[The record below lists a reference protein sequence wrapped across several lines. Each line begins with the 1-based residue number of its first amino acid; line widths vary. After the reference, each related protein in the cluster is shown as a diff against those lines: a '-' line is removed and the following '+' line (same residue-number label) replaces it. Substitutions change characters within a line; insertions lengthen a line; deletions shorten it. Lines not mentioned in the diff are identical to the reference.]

1 MPSVLPLALLSLLA
15 ASNLHPAYP
24 SLSSL
29 WRGHSAKAGLLTLLH
44 QVGQAGAVTLDKR
57 ASQLQTSANGSS
69 FIWTIEDTYEGKT
82 FFDTFDFFTGS
93 DPTHGMVN
101 YTDRDTAF
109 ASNLTFVTDDG
120 KVIMKGDDSTW
131 LASGVYRNSV
141 RISSR
146 KQYNTGLFI
155 LDLNHAPWGCGV
167 WPAWWTLGGGQ
178 WPYTGEIDI
187 IEGVHDNSHNQVTWH
202 TGPNCTLNPNVSF
215 TGTIVESNGKPN
227 LVCDGT
233 ANSNAGCGV
242 TEWSRASYGPIFD
255 AQGGGVFAMKWDD
268 EGIAV
273 WSFYRAA
280 VPKDVLSG
288 QPDPSSWGE
297 PVAMLAP
304 SGCDPIAN
312 FVNHS
317 IIFDITFC
325 GEATCSAHCARVTDI
340 MCNVGDWA
348 GNSYAT
354 SGCPGTCT
362 DRLMDPSNFVNASWS
377 INALK
382 VYRKQTLAGLV
393 TGGARSNLHMPTL
406 RQILWLGISLPIL
419 ALAL

>member
-1 MPSVLPLALLSLLA
+1 MIAALPSALLALLA
-15 ASNLHPAYP
+15 ASTFQ
-24 SLSSL
+24 STSS
-29 WRGHSAKAGLLTLLH
+29 SAFSRSAPPRAGLLALLNH
-44 QVGQAGAVTLDKR
+44 IGRSQAVILDKR
-57 ASQLQTSANGSS
+57 TSQLQTSSNGSS
-69 FIWTIEDTYEGKT
+69 FIWTIQDTYEGKT
-82 FFDTFDFFTGS
+82 FFDTFDFFTGQ

-101 YTDRDTAF
+101 YTDRATAF
-109 ASNLTFVTDDG
+109 SNNLSYVTDDG
-120 KVIMKGDDSTW
+120 KVVMKGDDSTW

-141 RISSR
+141 RISSQ

-187 IEGVHDNSHNQVTWH
+187 IEGVHDNAHNQVTWH
-202 TGPNCTLNPNVSF
+202 TGPNCTLNPNTSF
-215 TGTIVESNGKPN
+215 TGTIVQSNGQPN
-227 LVCDGT
+227 LDCDGT
-233 ANSNAGCGV
+233 INNNAGCGV
-242 TEWSRASYGPIFD
+242 TEWSRASYGPVFD

-280 VPKDVLSG
+280 VPKDVLNG

-297 PVAMLAP
+297 PVAALDP
-304 SGCDPIAN
+304 NGCDPITN

-325 GEATCSAHCARVTDI
+325 
-340 MCNVGDWA
+340 GDWA

-362 DRLMDPSNFVNASWS
+362 DRLMDPSNFVNASWN
-377 INALK
+377 INTLK
-382 VYRKQTLAGLV
+382 VYKKQTLAGLV
-393 TGGARSNLHMPTL
+393 TGGAQSDLPTPTL
-406 RQILWLGISLPIL
+406 RQVLWLGLVLPLL
-419 ALAL
+419 ALLAV

>member
-1 MPSVLPLALLSLLA
+1 MLSVLPLTLLSLFFVASLA
-15 ASNLHPAYP
+15 PGSVRP
-24 SLSSL
+24 SIGPLSS
-29 WRGHSAKAGLLTLLH
+29 KAGLLLLLGNAG
-44 QVGQAGAVTLDKR
+44 VTQAVSVEKR
-57 ASQLQTSANGSS
+57 AVLQTSQNGSS
-69 FIWTIEDTYEGKT
+69 FIWTIQDTYAGET
-82 FFDTFDFFTGS
+82 FFDTFDFFTGG

-101 YTDRDTAF
+101 YTDRDTAL
-109 ASNLTFVTDDG
+109 AHNLTFITDDG
-120 KVIMKGDDSTW
+120 KVIMKGDDTTW
-131 LASGVYRNSV
+131 LDSGVYRNSV
-141 RISSR
+141 RISSK

-187 IEGVHDNSHNQVTWH
+187 IEGVHDNAHNQVTWH
-202 TGPNCTLNPNVSF
+202 TGPNCTLNPNTTF
-215 TGTIVESNGKPN
+215 TGTLVGN
-227 LVCDGT
+227 LDCDGT
-233 ANSNAGCGV
+233 ANGNAGCGV

-268 EGIAV
+268 TGIAV

-280 VPKDVLSG
+280 VPKDVLAG

-297 PVAMLAP
+297 PVAVLDP

-317 IIFDITFC
+317 IVFDITFC
-325 GEATCSAHCARVTDI
+325 
-340 MCNVGDWA
+340 GDWA

-362 DRLMDPSNFVNASWS
+362 DRLMDPSNFVNASWN
-377 INALK
+377 INNLK
-382 VYRKQTLAGLV
+382 VYRKQTLTGLA
-393 TGGARSNLHMPTL
+393 TGSARSDYGSPTL
-406 RQILWLGISLPIL
+406 RQVFGLGLTIPIL
-419 ALAL
+419 ALFVL

>member
-1 MPSVLPLALLSLLA
+1 MLSALP
-15 ASNLHPAYP
+15 
-24 SLSSL
+24 
-29 WRGHSAKAGLLTLLH
+29 LTLLAYLAYSSQH
-44 QVGQAGAVTLDKR
+44 PSSSSPVARSLSAQTGLLLLLQHAGWSHAVTLDKR
-57 ASQLQTSANGSS
+57 ANQLQTNSNGTS
-69 FIWTIEDTYEGKT
+69 FVWSIQDTYEGQT
-82 FFDTFDFFTGS
+82 FFDTFDFFTGA
-93 DPTHGMVN
+93 DPTHGTVN
-101 YTDRDTAF
+101 YTDRSTAI
-109 ASNLTFVTDDG
+109 SNNLSFVTEDG
-120 KVIMKGDDSTW
+120 NVIMKGDDTTW
-131 LASGVYRNSV
+131 LQAGVNRNSV
-141 RISSR
+141 RISSQ

-202 TGPNCTLNPNVSF
+202 TGPNCTLNPNTSF
-215 TGTIVESNGKPN
+215 TGTLVGN
-227 LVCDGT
+227 LDCDGT

-280 VPKDVLSG
+280 IPSDVLSG

-304 SGCDPIAN
+304 DDCDPISN

-325 GEATCSAHCARVTDI
+325 
-340 MCNVGDWA
+340 GDWA

-354 SGCPGTCT
+354 SGCPGTCS
-362 DRLMDPSNFVNASWS
+362 DRLMDPSNFVNASWD
-377 INALK
+377 INTLK
-382 VYRKQTLAGLV
+382 VYKKQTLAGLV
-393 TGGARSNLHMPTL
+393 SGGARRDTNALTL
-406 RQILWLGISLPIL
+406 RQVLWLSILLPIL
-419 ALAL
+419 SLLVG